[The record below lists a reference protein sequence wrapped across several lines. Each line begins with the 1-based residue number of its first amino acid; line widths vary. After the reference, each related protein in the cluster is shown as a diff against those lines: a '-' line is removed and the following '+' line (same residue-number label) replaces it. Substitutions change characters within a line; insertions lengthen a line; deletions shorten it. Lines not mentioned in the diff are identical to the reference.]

1 MENQSV
7 EEKST
12 SRKRR
17 RSSSTSSCE
26 SDNVSSDSCGGSPAS
41 REKRKESNTTKTTS
55 NMSAEIKSMIKTG
68 VIGRAEPSPSFRS
81 TFFLVPKP
89 NREFCPIFNLKRL
102 NMFLRFNYHQ
112 DPHQHQLLQIT
123 CLPFGLIPVPRT
135 FASVTNWIA
144 ELLRNHGIRC
154 VVYLDDFLRA
164 NQSKSALQNDIAGA
178 LKMMRTLGWMINFQK
193 SVLAPTQCLE
203 FLGITWDTKRNT
215 KSLSGQKCLTLRKAL
230 YLLKQ
235 SKWSLRQ
242 YQSIMGRL
250 KFASFVT
257 RRGRL
262 HCRTLQYYSRQLPKT
277 HPHRRVSIPQPVQPE
292 LEWWLEEIGGSMP
305 IQIPQLTN
313 LLTTNASNTG
323 WGAQLNEISISR
335 TWTKRKQS

>member
-1 MENQSV
+1 
-7 EEKST
+7 
-12 SRKRR
+12 
-17 RSSSTSSCE
+17 
-26 SDNVSSDSCGGSPAS
+26 
-41 REKRKESNTTKTTS
+41 
-55 NMSAEIKSMIKTG
+55 MSAEIKSMIKTG

-215 KSLSGQKCLTLRKAL
+215 KSLSGQKCLTLRNAL

-292 LEWWLEEIGGSMP
+292 SEWWLEEIGGSMP